1 MPQGKGTYG
10 KQVGRPPKKGN
21 KKYEGGGSVSM
32 NTDPFSTRN
41 PEGVPSEQFK
51 EVVDNKNKVSEGIP
65 TTNAMDRSQTSPD
78 VEQYNKGGKVKEEIR
93 TRVQD
98 VRHRVGEKAKA
109 KRRKREVGKAEKEF
123 KKEYSKR
130 RKKADKQTKKAL
142 KAKDPSSS
150 ANILDITHDVQG
162 SEIEMEKISKKRN
175 TH

>member
-21 KKYEGGGSVSM
+21 KKYEGAGSVSM

-78 VEQYNKGGKVKEEIR
+78 IEQYKKGGKVDVTDVVKDVETLEALEWGYKQLPKEPKGQLMSAKNIFGR
-93 TRVQD
+93 RIVDT
-98 VRHRVGEKAKA
+98 KAGIE
-109 KRRKREVGKAEKEF
+109 RKR
-123 KKEYSKR
+123 KR
-130 RKKADKQTKKAL
+130 Y
-142 KAKDPSSS
+142 
-150 ANILDITHDVQG
+150 
-162 SEIEMEKISKKRN
+162 
-175 TH
+175 

>member
-10 KQVGRPPKKGN
+10 GQVGSPPKKKYQAGGN
-21 KKYEGGGSVSM
+21 V
-32 NTDPFSTRN
+32 DPFSTRN
-41 PEGVPSEQFK
+41 SEGVPSEQIMEAIEK
-51 EVVDNKNKVSEGIP
+51 QNMLPESNEMERSE
-65 TTNAMDRSQTSPD
+65 TSPD
-78 VEQYNKGGKVKEEIR
+78 TTEYKEGGVVAKVKEDIR

-98 VRHRVGEKAKA
+98 VRHRVGEKAK
-109 KRRKREVGKAEKEF
+109 KRQRLEELSKADKEF

-150 ANILDITHDVQG
+150 TNILDITHDVQG